1 MYDIRN
7 GAASLRI
14 NQSLTTFL
22 AYVLYGI
29 LILAVGMFVSYT
41 VKDVSVKID
50 NKTIS
55 YHTFAPTVQEV
66 IREAGLKEAI
76 GFSGSPDTLKEG
88 ETVEYY
94 SVSRHLSSGVRD
106 GMVIWVYKHRITK
119 TAENEEIPAPV
130 SKKWDLSMEPG
141 QQRVIQAG
149 KKGIMKHSFIEHY
162 RDDELL
168 SKKKTGSTVIVAPT
182 PQIIAVG
189 SYSTPTRNVSSRQ
202 VSSRQGALIAGA
214 GQQIKFVSTAYT
226 HTGYRTATGIKPRR
240 GVVAVD
246 PRVIPM
252 GTKLYIE
259 GYGYGIAS
267 DTGGAIKGRKID
279 VFFETRAEALK
290 WGRRTVSVQI
300 VK

>member
-7 GAASLRI
+7 GTASLRI
-14 NQSLTTFL
+14 NQNLTTFM
-22 AYVLYGI
+22 AYVLYGV
-29 LILAVGMFVSYT
+29 LILAVGLFVSCA
-41 VKDVSVKID
+41 VKEVSVKID

-55 YHTFAPTVQEV
+55 YHTFAPTVQDV
-66 IREAGLKEAI
+66 IREAGIKEEI

-88 ETVEYY
+88 ETIEYY
-94 SVSRHLSSGVRD
+94 SVSRHLSSRVRD

-130 SKKWDLSMEPG
+130 SKKWDLYLEPG
-141 QQRVIQAG
+141 QQRVTQEG
-149 KKGIMKHSFIEHY
+149 KNGMTKHTFIEHY
-162 RDDELL
+162 RDDVLL
-168 SKKKTGSTVIVAPT
+168 SKKKTGSTVIMAPT
-182 PQIIAVG
+182 PQVIAVG
-189 SYSTPTRNVSSRQ
+189 SYSAPSRDVPSRQ
-202 VSSRQGALIAGA
+202 VSSRQGTPGA
-214 GQQIKFVSTAYT
+214 GQQIKFISTAYS

-259 GYGYGIAS
+259 GYGYGIAA

-300 VK
+300 MK

>member
-1 MYDIRN
+1 MYDIKN

-14 NQSLTTFL
+14 NQSLTTFM
-22 AYVLYGI
+22 AYVLYGV
-29 LILAVGMFVSYT
+29 LVLVVGIFVSCT
-41 VKDVSVKID
+41 VKEVSVKID

-66 IREAGLKEAI
+66 IREAGIKEEI

-94 SVSRHLSSGVRD
+94 SVSRHLSSRVRD

-119 TAENEEIPAPV
+119 TTENEEIPAPV
-130 SKKWDLSMEPG
+130 TKKWDLYLEPG
-141 QQRVIQAG
+141 QQRVTQAG
-149 KKGIMKHSFIEHY
+149 KSGVMKHTFIEHY

-168 SKKKTGSTVIVAPT
+168 SKEMTGSTVIMTPT
-182 PQIIAVG
+182 PQVIAVG
-189 SYSTPTRNVSSRQ
+189 SYRAPTRDVPSRQ
-202 VSSRQGALIAGA
+202 VSSRQGAPGT
-214 GQQIKFVSTAYT
+214 GQSIKFVSTAYT

-290 WGRRTVSVQI
+290 WGRRTVAVQI
-300 VK
+300 IT